1 MLGRANLEAIPV
13 VVMML
18 SVVLFVSMLSEE
30 DDFEENTS
38 LEGFLMLFNLLLVVS
53 PTMLMMARVKIE
65 VGVSGRRPL
74 MMQEEEATR
83 KASGENL

>member
-30 DDFEENTS
+30 DDFEKNTS
-38 LEGFLMLFNLLLVVS
+38 LEGFLILFNLLLVVS
-53 PTMLMMARVKIE
+53 PTMLMMAK
-65 VGVSGRRPL
+65 
-74 MMQEEEATR
+74 
-83 KASGENL
+83 GEN